1 MGSIVEKFATHAF
14 IVPDNPRTEDQVA
27 IFKDIKS
34 GFKKN
39 NYTLFDDRDLG
50 VKTVIGNSKES
61 DIIVIL
67 GKGRENYQIIGKS
80 KVYQSDLDII
90 KSYQ

>member
-1 MGSIVEKFATHAF
+1 MPLLYQITPELK
-14 IVPDNPRTEDQVA
+14 IKLL

-50 VKTVIGNSKES
+50 VKTVIGNSKEN
-61 DIIVIL
+61 DVVVIL
-67 GKGRENYQIIGKS
+67 GKGRENYQIIGKR

>member
-1 MGSIVEKFATHAF
+1 MPLLYQITPELK
-14 IVPDNPRTEDQVA
+14 IKLL

-61 DIIVIL
+61 DVVVIL
-67 GKGRENYQIIGKS
+67 GKGRENYQIIGK
-80 KVYQSDLDII
+80 KKFINLIWI
-90 KSYQ
+90 L